1 MVEICGCVS
10 VGSVICPSVRQWC
23 WCLSLQR
30 DWQTPTE
37 IQTDT
42 NTINCLSVSRLV
54 SVIVCQ
60 IVNCVCQAVWL
71 VSVNL
76 FARVCQSLNCVCQ
89 TVLFVSVNSSPQFQ
103 FCVWGT
109 PTLQSQRTVLLE
121 MKINQ
126 LSFALLLWPPYLC
139 SNQSTVFVHI
149 FEEEKSSEKNNVNI
163 TTLSKLHLALILHLC
178 VMGIIF
184 W

>member
-1 MVEICGCVS
+1 MAVCLLVQS
-10 VGSVICPSVRQWC
+10 SVR
-23 WCLSLQR
+23 
-30 DWQTPTE
+30 
-37 IQTDT
+37 
-42 NTINCLSVSRLV
+42 LSVNGVGV
-54 SVIVCQ
+54 SHCKEIGRHQQRYRQTLTPLIVCVCKSLCVCQSLIVCQ

-184 W
+184 